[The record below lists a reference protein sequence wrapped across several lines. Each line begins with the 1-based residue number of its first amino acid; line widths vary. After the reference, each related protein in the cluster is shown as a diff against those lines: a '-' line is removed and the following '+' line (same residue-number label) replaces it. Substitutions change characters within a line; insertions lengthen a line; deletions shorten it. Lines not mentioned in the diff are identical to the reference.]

1 MGFFAKLFSRPI
13 GGSVLAANT
22 KPEGPATSEVTF
34 TVTTSGPAEAV
45 VEVSDSEVADRV
57 NEHAF
62 ILDTDLPLLKT
73 ADQWWEEEVHKRRVR
88 DGSEKAYAWLLPF
101 IPLEIAK
108 LELLKNVLQRGPHGA
123 TEIAK
128 LLRAFIRERRKAKQP
143 YTELLMALY
152 GASMIAD
159 LSKSL
164 AFEGTQPHYM
174 ARFVDLNELQ
184 VVRCDYTL
192 MGYQCSDTLSKT
204 DIKWLVEAFGE
215 PSEHQSFS
223 SLFPHIRQNAI
234 SRYCWSSLRASH
246 SASESLRQPKKA
258 MQDWL
263 NTLAKRNLGYHKE
276 WQERVATRKVHLEER
291 SVALAAA
298 WSAMKQPFVVA
309 DLETTGLNAK
319 SDEILEFAAVLV
331 TPSGA
336 ITSEF
341 SVLVRAKNPIPST
354 ITNITGITQTDV
366 NQQGRPLTEAM
377 AAFMEFIG
385 SRPIFFHN
393 APFDLGFLRQV
404 EAVTKQKFS
413 NQLHDTLP
421 IAWTA
426 WPSLGTYKLST
437 LARHVGAPMPTHRGL
452 TDAKAAL
459 AVLLAARAKADSRV
473 AA

>member
-1 MGFFAKLFSRPI
+1 MGFFAKLFSRLI
-13 GGSVLAANT
+13 GGSVPAANT
-22 KPEGPATSEVTF
+22 KPEGPAASEVTF

-57 NEHAF
+57 KEHAF
-62 ILDTDLPLLKT
+62 VLDTDLPLLKT

-101 IPLEIAK
+101 VPLEIAK
-108 LELLKNVLQRGPHGA
+108 LELLTNVLQRGPHGA
-123 TEIAK
+123 AEIAK
-128 LLRAFIRERRKAKQP
+128 LLRALIRERRKANQP

-174 ARFVDLNELQ
+174 ARFVDINELQ
-184 VVRCDYTL
+184 AVRCDYTL
-192 MGYQCSDTLSKT
+192 MGYRCSDALSKT

-215 PSEHQSFS
+215 PSEHQSFNA
-223 SLFPHIRQNAI
+223 LFPHIRQNAVG
-234 SRYCWSSLRASH
+234 RYCWSSLRASH
-246 SASESLRQPKKA
+246 SASESLGQPKKA

-276 WQERVATRKVHLEER
+276 WQERVAARKIHMEER
-291 SVALAAA
+291 AVALAAA
-298 WSAMKQPFVVA
+298 WRAMSQPFVVA

-319 SDEILEFAAVLV
+319 SDEVLEFAAVV
-331 TPSGA
+331 VDPSGL

-341 SVLVRAKNPIPST
+341 SVLVRAKTPIPSA
-354 ITNITGITQTDV
+354 ITKITGITQTDV
-366 NQQGRPLTEAM
+366 NHEGRPLADAM
-377 AAFMEFIG
+377 TAFLAFIG

-393 APFDLGFLRQV
+393 APFDLSFLRQA
-404 EAVTKQKFS
+404 EAVTKLKFN

-426 WPSLGTYKLST
+426 WPSLGTYKLSA
-437 LARHVGAPMPTHRGL
+437 LARHVGAPLPTHRGL
-452 TDAKAAL
+452 ADAKATL
-459 AVLLAARAKADSRV
+459 AVLLAARAKAESGV